1 MSSEDTHQ
9 ASSAPAATAP
19 SAASTPSTPSAP
31 TGGETVRYTSYTVFT
46 RVEAADAP
54 REQVAAEVA
63 KVVAAIEAEGTVV
76 RGIYD
81 ASLFRAE
88 ADLMLWMHAETPEA
102 LQDALR
108 RFERTRAAEGLV
120 RSWSAVGVHR
130 EAEFSRSHAPAFL
143 SPSRTPQQWVTV
155 YPFTRSYEWY
165 LLPDEE
171 RRDMLIEH
179 GTLGRT
185 YPQVHANTV
194 AAFALG
200 DWEWLLSFESDDL
213 HDLVDMMRALR
224 YTGARLHVRDELPF
238 HVGRRLAAA
247 DDVAAI
253 LV

>member
-1 MSSEDTHQ
+1 MTSENTPTTE
-9 ASSAPAATAP
+9 ASGTAGDSAQQI
-19 SAASTPSTPSAP
+19 
-31 TGGETVRYTSYTVFT
+31 RFTSYTVFT
-46 RVEAADAP
+46 RAEAADAP
-54 REQVAAEVA
+54 HGQVAAEIE
-63 KVVAAIEAEGTVV
+63 KVVSEIEATGTVV
-76 RGIYD
+76 RGLYD

-88 ADLMLWMHAETPEA
+88 SDLLLWMHAETPEA

-143 SPSRTPQQWVTV
+143 SPSRTPKQWVTV
-155 YPFTRSYEWY
+155 YPFTRSYDWY

-179 GTLGRT
+179 GKLGRT

-213 HDLVDMMRALR
+213 HELVDMMRTLR

-238 HVGRRLAAA
+238 HVGRRLASPA
-247 DDVAAI
+247 DVADV
-253 LV
+253 LL

>member
-9 ASSAPAATAP
+9 
-19 SAASTPSTPSAP
+19 TPSAP
-31 TGGETVRYTSYTVFT
+31 SSSDQSPSAPEGGQTIRYTSYTVFT

-54 REQVAAEVA
+54 REQVAAEIE
-63 KVVAAIEAEGTVV
+63 KVVAEIEAEGTVV

-102 LQDALR
+102 LQDGLR

-155 YPFTRSYEWY
+155 YPFTRSYDWY

-179 GTLGRT
+179 GKLGRT

-213 HDLVDMMRALR
+213 HDLVDMMRTLR

-238 HVGRRLAAA
+238 HVGRRLASP

>member
-9 ASSAPAATAP
+9 TPSAPAAGTVPAP
-19 SAASTPSTPSAP
+19 STASAPSAP
-31 TGGETVRYTSYTVFT
+31 TGGDTVRYTSYTVFT
-46 RVEAADAP
+46 RAEAADAP
-54 REQVAAEVA
+54 REQVAAEIEN
-63 KVVAAIEAEGTVV
+63 VVAAIEAEGTVV